1 MLIVDLFKD
10 EYKFKARLLPAIVC
24 SIPVVILIWI
34 FTHCICQTYKLFV
47 FWGPLFSSLLFS
59 ALAIEWFGVMLICW
73 MGRAIENIL
82 FDDGLKF
89 PSTEILLWSNDFLS
103 QQNKKSIRDKI
114 ANELGIKLLSQRQEE
129 NNIVEARK
137 IIRDAIDRIRTI
149 VKDGRTVLQYNIH
162 YGAIRNL
169 IGGCCLACPLSLCVT
184 IIGYFKICEFFILY
198 LGIALV
204 VVYALPLVFLSPL
217 LKSFGKRYA
226 KTLLAEYMT
235 IEYNNK

>member
-1 MLIVDLFKD
+1 M
-10 EYKFKARLLPAIVC
+10 
-24 SIPVVILIWI
+24 
-34 FTHCICQTYKLFV
+34 
-47 FWGPLFSSLLFS
+47 
-59 ALAIEWFGVMLICW
+59 
-73 MGRAIENIL
+73 
-82 FDDGLKF
+82 
-89 PSTEILLWSNDFLS
+89 
-103 QQNKKSIRDKI
+103 
-114 ANELGIKLLSQRQEE
+114 KLLSQKQEE

-169 IGGCCLACPLSLCVT
+169 IGGCCLACPLSLCIA
-184 IIGYFKICEFFILY
+184 IIGYVKIGECFILY

-204 VVYALPLVFLSPL
+204 VIYALPLIFLSPL